1 LPESK
6 TLKNGGIKMGMYKHI
21 RELWKS
27 PKENLKEVWKNRLIQ
42 FRREPVT
49 LRIERPTRLDKARS
63 LGYKAKQGIIIV
75 RQRVLRGGHI
85 RPDIKG
91 GRKPKNSRQ
100 SMVGAKNYQR
110 IAEERANKKYVNCE
124 VMNSYLVAHDGKHLW
139 YEIILVDRDSPQVRA
154 DKNISWITQDHHHKR
169 AYRGLTSAGKKG
181 RGLRNKGKG
190 AEKIRP
196 SIRANKGR
204 GK

>member
-1 LPESK
+1 MEAK
-6 TLKNGGIKMGMYKHI
+6 KMGMYKHI

-27 PKENLKEVWKNRLIQ
+27 PKNNLKDVWKQRLMQ

-49 LRIERPTRLDKARS
+49 VRVERPTRIDRARS
-63 LGYKAKQGIIIV
+63 LGYKAKQGIFVV
-75 RQRVLRGGHI
+75 RQRVLRGGHT

-100 SMVGAKNYQR
+100 NLVAGKSYQR

-124 VMNSYLVAHDGKHLW
+124 VLNSYLVAQDGKHIW
-139 YEIILVDRDSPQVRA
+139 YEIIFVDRESPQVRA
-154 DKNISWITQDHHHKR
+154 DKDISWITEDQHHKR
-169 AYRGLTSAGKKG
+169 TYRGLTSAGKKG

-196 SIRANKGR
+196 SLRANLRKG
-204 GK
+204 K